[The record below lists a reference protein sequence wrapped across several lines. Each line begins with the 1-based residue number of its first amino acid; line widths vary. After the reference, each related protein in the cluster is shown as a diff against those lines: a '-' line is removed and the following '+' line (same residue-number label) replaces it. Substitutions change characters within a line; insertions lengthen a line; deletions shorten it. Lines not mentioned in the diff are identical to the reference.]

1 MAASAEIQIQ
11 TSPRP
16 FGATKNQLKVISKME
31 FQETCGNTAYQL
43 LLQNLRKLLKLKEEK
58 VANPVTAFQPLIH
71 GKLFQTTDI
80 ALVTRNQSSQRDP
93 LLHAWLGL
101 DKLIHMLDGSS
112 SEVKETTTALL
123 AHKATQDIKPL
134 ELEHRTLESTSM
146 RSQDGND
153 QQSQHL
159 HQHQSQNQ
167 HHNQDGITENG
178 RELQTTD
185 IALVTRNQSSPREA
199 LLIALTGL
207 DKLMQMPDGSSS
219 EVKEI
224 ITALLAH
231 KATLDTQL
239 QEQANKTQRSTS
251 MKLLAGQN
259 HKNHGYHTTRELL
272 IRDTAST
279 TQNLFST
286 TELLMLAVLGLNHKT
301 EKLSISSSDH
311 RETTTA
317 LHAHRHTE
325 EVTQVLLIRINKST
339 FMRSLDIHL
348 QSTLGLKSTRELLGT
363 DTALVTRN
371 QHSITEAL
379 RTAVLGLEKLI
390 HKPDTSSSEVKETT
404 IALLAH
410 LPTRDIP

>member
-16 FGATKNQLKVISKME
+16 FGATKNQLKVMSKME

-80 ALVTRNQSSQRDP
+80 ALVTRNQSS
-93 LLHAWLGL
+93 
-101 DKLIHMLDGSS
+101 
-112 SEVKETTTALL
+112 
-123 AHKATQDIKPL
+123 
-134 ELEHRTLESTSM
+134 
-146 RSQDGND
+146 
-153 QQSQHL
+153 
-159 HQHQSQNQ
+159 
-167 HHNQDGITENG
+167 
-178 RELQTTD
+178 
-185 IALVTRNQSSPREA
+185 PREV

-219 EVKEI
+219 EVKET

-251 MKLLAGQN
+251 MKSLAGQN
-259 HKNHGYHTTRELL
+259 HKNHGYHTTRELPL
-272 IRDTAST
+272 DDSAST

-286 TELLMLAVLGLNHKT
+286 TELLMLAVLGLNQWT
-301 EKLSISSSDH
+301 EKLSISSSDLE
-311 RETTTA
+311 ETTTA
-317 LHAHRHTE
+317 LHAHRHTK
-325 EVTQVLLIRINKST
+325 EVTEVLLINRIKKST
-339 FMRSLDIHL
+339 PMRSLGIHL

-363 DTALVTRN
+363 DTARVTRN

-390 HKPDTSSSEVKETT
+390 HKPNSSSSKVKETT
-404 IALLAH
+404 IAH
-410 LPTRDIP
+410 LVHKLTVEITPMQPKKLDNYKVGCGSIKSLTGHHQLTMDLDSQEEDSTAKIAQDICKAILPLFRNVTNGLIKSMDP